1 MMENLSFDL
10 QELFEEIVAEGQ
22 AQGVNNEEA
31 YHQLVDDTLEDHRR
45 VQEVHDDQ
53 NLEGYLAQLKA
64 RWPEYL
70 ARLSE

>member
-22 AQGVNNEEA
+22 VQGVNNEEA

-45 VQEVHDDQ
+45 VQEVNDDQ
-53 NLEGYLAQLKA
+53 NLEGYIAQLKA